1 MSDTKNS
8 EAPAPEQTV
17 DDLLDN
23 MKGKYESVIVTGFN
37 SDGHLFMSSSVTNI
51 PFMHWTLKKSIFELG
66 LFEKNAQEQAD
77 KAKAENEKTPESDVD
92 TEASE
97 S

>member
-1 MSDTKNS
+1 MADKKNS

-17 DDLLDN
+17 DELLDS
-23 MKGKYESVIVTGFN
+23 MKGKYESALITGWNSEGNIVIT
-37 SDGHLFMSSSVTNI
+37 SSMRNF
-51 PFMHWTLKKSIFELG
+51 PLMHWTLNKSIFELG
-66 LFEKNAQEQAD
+66 LFEKNAQEQAM
-77 KAKAENEKTPESDVD
+77 KAKAENKEAPASDVD